1 MRNKTRK
8 LIALFMTI
16 IMILT
21 LFPVSVFAQTDITQ
35 TETDSSVT
43 QFADNKETETALDE
57 DGSAQTAQPEAEA
70 TQPEADA
77 ITATDTADEVI
88 NYSASAVNSLENPLD
103 FSAKGAKTT
112 SKSKARSASVVSAS
126 VDLLSGEGTAQE
138 PYLIQSSSDWD
149 ALSDY
154 INNGGTDY
162 NGKYFKL
169 TDNIT
174 VTTVLGTRPGS
185 SDSADRPFVGTFNGA
200 GHTLTV
206 NYNKSGFVAP
216 FAIAHNSTIENL
228 KVKGTVKST
237 DNHASGLV
245 GASKD
250 VRVGDA
256 SYLNIKNVTIS
267 TDISCNSHVAGV
279 IGHAHSATITMENV
293 IFNGS
298 ISASS
303 VQGGFIGWGGA
314 NQGRLFNCTLKDC
327 LFAGTYRNGAAFNPV
342 AYASGQGNVVLTN
355 DFYTTKSA
363 SGGSPITPTGSGAVK
378 LVVATVEKDG
388 QVNYF
393 DNITTA
399 VNSSN
404 WTTGSTLKLLTDVTT
419 SNTITVPS
427 GAHSLELNGFVIK
440 SSGNDSVFK
449 LGNGSIFNLYDNDST
464 TYSRNKYHSFS
475 TSSRTFSGQSATCY
489 SYSSSSASA
498 PSGAYVE
505 GGLITGGYGSTGGG
519 GVLVDSG
526 ATFNMYG
533 GNIAGNCHYT
543 DIDYHGGGIDVKSNS
558 TFNMYGGAVRYN
570 TGIWGGGVNIYGTMN
585 MSEGAVISDNIA
597 TKGGAGIEME
607 NGGRLYMNGGT
618 VTNNRIIAQ
627 NGGMYKAGGI
637 HVPNGSELHIK
648 GNVKIKDNYQGA
660 SGTTQNNVF
669 LRQEVPGKVILD
681 GALTAGASIGVS
693 TNAAIPFAVT
703 TNYST
708 YNPSDSADT
717 YFFSDNSA
725 YDVIVNK
732 NSGQIN
738 ISIAVACVISG
749 SNVTY
754 CSSLSDALNAW
765 SDSTTLKL
773 LRDVTTSSTIT
784 VPSGAHTL
792 DLNGHTVKAASAGYS
807 VITVGSGAEL
817 VIDDTAGGGKIT
829 GGSVGQN
836 YGGGVTVD
844 AGTLTLRGGAISA
857 NANTYGSIGYCGG
870 GVLVKNSAK
879 FYMEGGEISANT
891 SYVGG
896 GVCCDTS
903 NTTVI
908 ITGGEIKNNKITRF
922 GSGVL
927 AGRSNGATFRI
938 GGDAKIIDNI
948 STWTSDKDGE
958 ASVNFSKLSISG
970 NPTVRGCWK
979 TSDNSAPNTHINLDN
994 AGSSVQLIDIDG
1006 ALTNESG
1013 TPNLLL
1019 SPIYRWNDLK
1029 NGKTFVFT
1037 SGWSTYMG
1045 TANPADYF
1053 GVDASV
1059 SGVRI
1064 IRKDGEAA
1072 FTGSNDLGDL
1082 YITYNANG
1090 GTGEMDAQLVSSASA
1105 VLAENKFT
1113 KENHDFIGWNTKAD
1127 GTGTP
1132 YNDKGNI
1139 TLTGDVTLYAQ
1150 WSEKHE
1156 HDDLSFRRWTSTTSL
1171 PTVAGNYYLGADVT
1185 LSSTWNVPTG
1195 TTKLCLNGHGIKMT
1209 GSGSVITVSSSADLS
1224 IYDCG
1229 KTEHKFTVNSPAS
1242 NGAGCAIVNDSL
1254 TGDYKT
1260 FTGGYITG
1268 GNAREGGGINVQSGA
1283 HCTLYGG
1290 NIIGNRASFM
1300 GAGIKISNSN
1310 DTTGECFTMAG
1321 GAVMYNYLSGWGA
1334 GLNSEGSITMTGG
1347 TIAYNYAT
1355 KNPGGIHCHYLYLSG
1370 GSIVNNYA
1378 DDNEYAA
1385 GVHADHEVFISGN
1398 PVIAD
1403 NVYKGTPYNLDW
1415 DRTELAHGHKLN
1427 ITGALTEGAQIYLT
1441 LKVGGTGVFT
1451 SGWKANMGGADPAE
1465 YFTSDNSEY
1474 SVFLNSDGEAQIGYP
1489 PIPDVSSEG
1498 FEGDYDA
1505 QPHSISVSAPEG
1517 TTIKYGTEEGS
1528 YVLDKN
1534 PSYTDAGTYTVY
1546 YEVSQAKHTSVTGSQ
1561 TVVINQINAT
1571 VTVVGHNATANY
1583 DGNAHSADGYDV
1595 QIENP
1600 LYKEADF
1607 TFNGRAEAVT
1617 TNAGTVNMGLSAEQF
1632 VNTNSN
1638 FATVTFEIT
1647 DGYLTVNPIN
1657 ASVTITGHNA
1667 TVDYDGKAHS
1677 ADGYDV
1683 SIDTALYTESDF
1695 TFSGNSSAVRTNAGT
1710 SKMGMAAEQF
1720 TNNNLNFKTV
1730 TFNVTDGY
1738 VTVNPIN
1745 ATVSITGHKNTADYD
1760 GKAHT
1765 VKGYDAVADTA
1776 LYNVKNDISFSGKES
1791 VSLTNAGTVKMGLA
1805 SNQFTNINPNFDT
1818 VSFIILSDGYQTVN
1832 TVDAVI
1838 KTAPHAKST
1847 LDYNGKSQTLC
1858 VAGVVNGGTLYYAL
1872 GKDDKTAPANSQ
1884 YKTSL
1889 PSATQI
1895 GNYYIWYKVKADKN
1909 HNDLSAECFKVTL
1922 ANKEWVTISGKIF
1935 SNNKK
1940 PLEGAEVIL
1949 MSGNSVVDTI
1959 NSYENGEYYFTV
1971 PKGVYNIVVKYKG
1984 LTVTNIA
1991 NIESDKVSNIVMSE
2005 TNTDSV
2011 LDVQSSDKSI
2021 AVGGLDKEAEYIR
2034 KLENIPDD
2042 VNVTVKMTVKA
2053 VAQTD
2058 TDGSKLIFD
2067 SAKDKYIEYY
2077 NLNVEKIIGDVS
2089 TRMDKTHNVLEIV
2102 IPCSFLNKRD
2112 LAVYSCDGSKVN
2124 TLTLSDSKQAGT
2136 YRIDEANGLVYIYAD
2151 SFDTIAIA
2159 YQPYFSILSDISLG
2173 SYSGNVS
2180 VKLVKD
2186 DDNSKTF
2193 ELNDIS
2199 LQNISFTGIPR
2210 GTYTMTV
2217 SWIDGVENTLTLPF
2231 NIK

>member
-1 MRNKTRK
+1 MRKNTKKIIALLMAITMI
-8 LIALFMTI
+8 IALFPMN
-16 IMILT
+16 
-21 LFPVSVFAQTDITQ
+21 VFAQTDIVPAQ
-35 TETDSSVT
+35 TDSSVI
-43 QFADNKETETALDE
+43 QSADNKETETALDE

-70 TQPEADA
+70 TQTEAEA
-77 ITATDTADEVI
+77 VSATDTADEVV

-126 VDLLSGEGTAQE
+126 VDLLSGEGTAQQ
-138 PYLIQSSSDWD
+138 PYLIQSASDWD

-154 INNGGTDY
+154 INNGGTEY
-162 NGKYFKL
+162 NGKHFKL

-174 VTTVLGTRPGS
+174 VTTVLGIRPGS

-293 IFNGS
+293 VFNGS

-404 WTTGSTLKLLTDVTT
+404 WTVGSTLKLLTDVTT

-440 SSGNDSVFK
+440 SSGNGSVFK

-475 TSSRTFSGQSATCY
+475 TSSRTFSGQPATCY

-637 HVPNGSELHIK
+637 HVPNGAELHVK
-648 GNVKIKDNYQGA
+648 GKVIVKDNYQGT
-660 SGTTQNNVF
+660 SGMAQNNVF
-669 LRQEVPGKVILD
+669 VRKEVPGKVILD
-681 GALTAGASIGVS
+681 SALTSGAYIGVS
-693 TNAAIPFAVT
+693 TNGSIPFTITSNYNTYNGSDLAEYFTSDNSEYSVFLNSDGEAQIGVPPVASIISGET
-703 TNYST
+703 VTNYS
-708 YNPSDSADT
+708 SLAE
-717 YFFSDNSA
+717 
-725 YDVIVNK
+725 
-732 NSGQIN
+732 
-738 ISIAVACVISG
+738 AV
-749 SNVTY
+749 
-754 CSSLSDALNAW
+754 NAW
-765 SDSTTLKL
+765 LAGSTLKL
-773 LRDVTTSSTIT
+773 MSDVTTANTIT
-784 VPSGAHTL
+784 VPSGEHTL
-792 DLNGHTVKAASAGYS
+792 DLNGHELKRTGATGSDNSGL
-807 VITVGSGAEL
+807 VITVGDGVNL
-817 VIDDTAGGGKIT
+817 TVTGPGKIT
-829 GGSVGQN
+829 GGNGFHGGGIHVEGNSSLVLDNCEISGN
-836 YGGGVTVD
+836 TGHYGGGLYLKNGTITLKNGTAVKNNSATEGFGGSGIY
-844 AGTLTLRGGAISA
+844 AEGSGTLILEGGTFTNNEIRNNNQYAVFLAGNA
-857 NANTYGSIGYCGG
+857 NAQISGAPVIYDNKYGSTQ
-870 GVLVKNSAK
+870 KNL
-879 FYMEGGEISANT
+879 YM
-891 SYVGG
+891 
-896 GVCCDTS
+896 
-903 NTTVI
+903 
-908 ITGGEIKNNKITRF
+908 F
-922 GSGVL
+922 Q
-927 AGRSNGATFRI
+927 AGNQHSIVRI
-938 GGDAKIIDNI
+938 A
-948 STWTSDKDGE
+948 
-958 ASVNFSKLSISG
+958 
-970 NPTVRGCWK
+970 
-979 TSDNSAPNTHINLDN
+979 
-994 AGSSVQLIDIDG
+994 G
-1006 ALTNESG
+1006 ALTDG
-1013 TPNLLL
+1013 AK
-1019 SPIYRWNDLK
+1019 I
-1029 NGKTFVFT
+1029 
-1037 SGWSTYMG
+1037 
-1045 TANPADYF
+1045 
-1053 GVDASV
+1053 GVGQTTV
-1059 SGVRI
+1059 
-1064 IRKDGEAA
+1064 
-1072 FTGSNDLGDL
+1072 
-1082 YITYNANG
+1082 
-1090 GTGEMDAQLVSSASA
+1090 TGE
-1105 VLAENKFT
+1105 
-1113 KENHDFIGWNTKAD
+1113 I
-1127 GTGTP
+1127 
-1132 YNDKGNI
+1132 
-1139 TLTGDVTLYAQ
+1139 
-1150 WSEKHE
+1150 
-1156 HDDLSFRRWTSTTSL
+1156 
-1171 PTVAGNYYLGADVT
+1171 
-1185 LSSTWNVPTG
+1185 
-1195 TTKLCLNGHGIKMT
+1195 
-1209 GSGSVITVSSSADLS
+1209 
-1224 IYDCG
+1224 
-1229 KTEHKFTVNSPAS
+1229 
-1242 NGAGCAIVNDSL
+1242 
-1254 TGDYKT
+1254 
-1260 FTGGYITG
+1260 
-1268 GNAREGGGINVQSGA
+1268 
-1283 HCTLYGG
+1283 
-1290 NIIGNRASFM
+1290 
-1300 GAGIKISNSN
+1300 
-1310 DTTGECFTMAG
+1310 
-1321 GAVMYNYLSGWGA
+1321 
-1334 GLNSEGSITMTGG
+1334 
-1347 TIAYNYAT
+1347 
-1355 KNPGGIHCHYLYLSG
+1355 
-1370 GSIVNNYA
+1370 
-1378 DDNEYAA
+1378 
-1385 GVHADHEVFISGN
+1385 
-1398 PVIAD
+1398 
-1403 NVYKGTPYNLDW
+1403 
-1415 DRTELAHGHKLN
+1415 
-1427 ITGALTEGAQIYLT
+1427 
-1441 LKVGGTGVFT
+1441 T
-1451 SGWKANMGGADPAE
+1451 SGWKDKMGNANPAE

-1474 SVFLNSDGEAQIGYP
+1474 SVFLNSDGEAEIGYP

-1561 TVVINQINAT
+1561 TVVINQIDAT
-1571 VTVVGHNATANY
+1571 VTVNGHNTTVDYDGEAHSIENY
-1583 DGNAHSADGYDV
+1583 DVEIS
-1595 QIENP
+1595 NP
-1600 LYKEADF
+1600 LYSESDF
-1607 TFNGRAEAVT
+1607 TFNGRAEAVR
-1617 TNAGTVNMGLSAEQF
+1617 TNAGTTNMGLSAEQF

-1667 TVDYDGKAHS
+1667 TVDYNGKAQS

-1683 SIDTALYTESDF
+1683 QIDNPLYKESDF
-1695 TFSGNSSAVRTNAGT
+1695 KFNGRAEAVRTDVGT
-1710 SKMGMAAEQF
+1710 TNMGLSAEQF
-1720 TNNNLNFKTV
+1720 ENISENFATV
-1730 TFNVTDGY
+1730 TFDVTDGY
-1738 VTVNPIN
+1738 ITVN
-1745 ATVSITGHKNTADYD
+1745 K
-1760 GKAHT
+1760 
-1765 VKGYDAVADTA
+1765 
-1776 LYNVKNDISFSGKES
+1776 
-1791 VSLTNAGTVKMGLA
+1791 
-1805 SNQFTNINPNFDT
+1805 
-1818 VSFIILSDGYQTVN
+1818 
-1832 TVDAVI
+1832 VDAVI

-1847 LDYNGKSQTLC
+1847 LDYNGKSQSLC
-1858 VAGVVNGGTLYYAL
+1858 VAGVVDGGTLYYAL
-1872 GKDDKTAPANSQ
+1872 GKNDKTVPANSQ
-1884 YKTSL
+1884 FKTSL
-1889 PSATQI
+1889 PVATEI

-1909 HNDLSAECFKVTL
+1909 HYDISADCFKVTL
-1922 ANKEWVTISGKIF
+1922 ANKEWVTISGKIY
-1935 SNNKK
+1935 SNDKK
-1940 PLEGAEVIL
+1940 PLDGAEVIL
-1949 MSGNSVVDTI
+1949 MSGNDVVDTI
-1959 NSYENGEYYFTV
+1959 KSYENGEYYFTV

-1991 NIESDKVSNIVMSE
+1991 DISSDKVENIVMSK

-2011 LDVQSSDKSI
+2011 LDIQSSDKNI
-2021 AVGGLDKEAEYIR
+2021 AVGGLEQEADAIR
-2034 KLENIPDD
+2034 RKENIPDD

-2053 VAQTD
+2053 VAQND
-2058 TDGSKLIFD
+2058 TDGAKLITDF
-2067 SAKDKYIEYY
+2067 AKDKYIEFY
-2077 NLNVEKIIGDVS
+2077 NLDLQKIIGSES
-2089 TRMDKTHNVLEIV
+2089 TRMDKTQNVLEIV
-2102 IPCSFLNKRD
+2102 IPCSFVNKRE
-2112 LAVYSCDGSKVN
+2112 LAVYSCDGSSVS
-2124 TLTLSDSKQAGT
+2124 TFTLSDSKQAGT
-2136 YRIDEANGLVYIYAD
+2136 FRVDVENGLVYIYAD
-2151 SFDTIAIA
+2151 SFNTLAIA
-2159 YQPYFSILSDISLG
+2159 YQPYFSVLSDISLG
-2173 SYSGNVS
+2173 AYEGNVS
-2180 VKLVKD
+2180 VKLTKD
-2186 DDNSKTF
+2186 NDSSVVY
-2193 ELNDIS
+2193 ELSDVS
-2199 LQNISFTGIPR
+2199 LQNISFTGVPR